1 MKKALSAIVAVA
13 MLMSSFVTSFAA
25 ADKTM
30 ETVPQ
35 TFKDLNGHWASD
47 AIYKWSAQG
56 VIKGYDGLFRP
67 NDSITRGEMACIL
80 DNIMEY
86 KSTSKNTFSDL
97 EAGKFYTN
105 AVLKVNAAGI
115 INGDGASLLRPTD
128 KITREEAVVMMA
140 KAFAVN
146 EGTTSNTQFA
156 DKKEV
161 SSWAATSVFG
171 MEAKGY
177 VNGNKGKFNP
187 KTNITRAEIVAIL
200 NNIVKGYYTKA
211 GTYNDNVA
219 GTVVIKVPDVKLK
232 GANITENL
240 IIAEGVG
247 EGDVT
252 LDSVTVKGKTV
263 VRGGGENS
271 IHITGTSNISNI
283 KIEKV
288 NDKLRIAISE
298 GNTVKE
304 IEIAKGE
311 EIIVTGSVGTL
322 EIGTPNVVVKAIAA
336 NISDTKVASANATL
350 LVDKQ
355 SKIKSVSVNNSAE
368 NTAIKAEKG
377 AVVNT
382 IFSEAETTVS
392 GEGTVE
398 QVLLK
403 AGANNSRVITPNTHV
418 TASTGVTGVTAG
430 GVPVTGG
437 TSVVNNNTGS
447 GTTSGTT
454 TPNQGNNGGGTPT
467 TVKVSSVSVSPES
480 MTLKAGEATG
490 TITATISPSNATN
503 KNIIWSSS
511 NKTAATVNNGIVTPL
526 AEGTAIIS
534 AVSAEDASIK
544 ATTIVTVNK
553 TDMTPPV
560 LSDGTVENLGTEKG
574 TTATLKYKATQE
586 KGTVKYYYL
595 VKDASASV
603 PSMVEIKASDK
614 TGTASG
620 NPEFYTIN
628 LTGLTPNQKY
638 TAYIV
643 MEDASGNT
651 SNILTITDIN
661 PYCKDMT
668 PPVISDGTVE
678 NLGTEEG
685 TTATLKYKATQEKGT
700 VKYYYLV
707 KDANESVPSMV
718 EIKASDKTG
727 TASGNPEFYTI
738 NLTGL
743 TPNQKY
749 TAYIVMEDASGN
761 TSNILTITDI
771 NPYSN
776 FVLIKL
782 GTPSVTLSPNTS
794 ETGGLVYTI
803 TAADVAEDS
812 NIKEYSLEI
821 AAAETTILTLTVT
834 KDKLSGIITTDN
846 GIVAG
851 NSYVARVK
859 AIVTDSNTQYQN
871 SDFSAYTDAAV
882 ASIKLSMQV
891 GYVSNFNK
899 DSAVKNIQFSFSGSN
914 GASASDLTIDTT
926 KISVMIGS
934 EKHQLSSY
942 TKAEKPDEPGTYELL
957 YGNVPGYVKINLTD
971 ADYNAITG
979 DANFTSPTGTNKIVA
994 DLGWASIKG
1003 TVSGKASEYTIKFSR
1018 NLTIVNNSD
1027 EYIAKYQLP
1036 QNYHYKLQNN
1046 KIQDLGYSALLIT
1059 FYSELVTDSSTEP
1072 TKGYK
1077 ITKNI
1082 TPADSS
1088 ISFSES
1094 DVWTRLSTAETPT
1107 DFAPTDNYYNVTS
1120 ADTDRVMIG
1129 GVYYK
1134 VAQGVAGRINS
1145 MLTIKEGQTVNYADS
1160 LMFKFKADGILESI
1174 KVKGDVTIGIDL
1186 VGHFAESGIPVY
1198 LDSDTAKLTI
1208 IGGNTI
1214 GDIIVNNALKSS
1226 YAIDIMGGKVGNITL
1241 ADGVTLSIQ
1250 GSEGVTKV
1258 GNIIGTGNYTVAID
1272 VNSQNKRKVSIGDVE
1287 LGNKGTLYLYQND
1300 AGDLSEEYFTIGKV
1314 TAAAGAVINIPN
1326 AENVECNPYGW
1337 FTKFKDLA
1345 DIVTFKIN
1353 SEIYTPPTSQ
1363 IKINGNSSY
1372 VPTLMHGVINYYDP
1386 EIGKWRFFFTDAII
1400 SKEDLENDSKTFNFS
1415 AINEEHKSILVE

>member
-30 ETVPQ
+30 ETAPQ

-80 DNIMEY
+80 DNIMDY

-97 EAGKFYTN
+97 EAGQFYTD

-304 IEIAKGE
+304 FEIAKGE
-311 EIIVTGSVGTL
+311 EIIVTGSVETL

-336 NISDTKVASANATL
+336 NILDTKVASANATL

-355 SKIKSVSVNNSAE
+355 SKIKSVSVNNLAE

-418 TASTGVTGVTAG
+418 TASIGVTGATAG

-454 TPNQGNNGGGTPT
+454 TPNPGNGGNSGGDNTTPPVT
-467 TVKVSSVSVSPES
+467 PVSDIRVLSKT
-480 MTLKAGEATG
+480 MTLTAGG
-490 TITATISPSNATN
+490 PKKIIVVIISPSNATN
-503 KNIIWSSS
+503 KKVTWSSS
-511 NKTAATVNNGIVTPL
+511 DTKVATVNDGIVTPL
-526 AEGTAIIS
+526 TEGTTIIS
-534 AVSAEDASIK
+534 AVSAADPTK
-544 ATTIVTVNK
+544 TATTTVTVGPVD
-553 TDMTPPV
+553 TTPPE
-560 LSDGTVENLGTEKG
+560 LSDGTVENLGTATG
-574 TTATLKYKATQE
+574 TTAKLKYHATQE
-586 KGTVKYYYL
+586 TGIVKYYCL
-595 VKDASASV
+595 LQDASAGIPTV
-603 PSMVEIKASDK
+603 AEIKASNIQ
-614 TGTASG
+614 AAYSG
-620 NPEFYTIN
+620 NPVYYTIN
-628 LTGLTPNQKY
+628 LTGLTAGQKY

-643 MEDASGNT
+643 MEDVSDNT
-651 SNILTITDIN
+651 SNILTIT
-661 PYCKDMT
+661 
-668 PPVISDGTVE
+668 G
-678 NLGTEEG
+678 
-685 TTATLKYKATQEKGT
+685 
-700 VKYYYLV
+700 
-707 KDANESVPSMV
+707 
-718 EIKASDKTG
+718 
-727 TASGNPEFYTI
+727 
-738 NLTGL
+738 
-743 TPNQKY
+743 
-749 TAYIVMEDASGN
+749 
-761 TSNILTITDI
+761 I

-776 FVLIKL
+776 AALEKL
-782 GTPSVTLSPNTS
+782 NTPSLTLYSNTS
-794 ETGGLVYTI
+794 GIGGLAYTI
-803 TAADVAEDS
+803 TTENGAEDS
-812 NIKEYSLEI
+812 NVKEYLLEVTPFS
-821 AAAETTILTLTVT
+821 ALGAPTDKILTLTIPKNSV
-834 KDKLSGIITTDN
+834 KGILLLN
-846 GIVAG
+846 NVIVAG
-851 NSYVARVK
+851 NSYVARIQT
-859 AIVTDSNTQYQN
+859 IVTDGNTQYQN
-871 SDFSAYTDAAV
+871 SDISAYTDIAV
-882 ASIKLSMQV
+882 AQAVTPTEPGMQV

-942 TKAEKPDEPGTYELL
+942 TKAGKPDEPGTYELL

-1036 QNYHYKLQNN
+1036 QNYHYKLQSN

-1145 MLTIKEGQTVNYADS
+1145 MLTIKEGQTVNYTDS

-1400 SKEDLENDSKTFNFS
+1400 SKEDLENDSKTFTFS
-1415 AINEEHKSILVE
+1415 AINEEHKSSLVE